1 MQTKIPVKVIDTLYR
16 TNLNW
21 EKLKGYPAANP
32 ELSFD
37 QLKLYLDG
45 RLKNIPIQIAN
56 LCSDCLISFSDDTW
70 LISSRPED
78 DNAQDHG

>member
-1 MQTKIPVKVIDTLYR
+1 LQTKIPVKVIATLYR

-21 EKLKGYPAANP
+21 EKLKGYPAAIP

-45 RLKNIPIQIAN
+45 SLKNIPIQIAN
-56 LCSDCLISFSDDTW
+56 
-70 LISSRPED
+70 
-78 DNAQDHG
+78 

>member
-1 MQTKIPVKVIDTLYR
+1 MFIQGELIYQCEKFLWYYLKFTLYR

-45 RLKNIPIQIAN
+45 SLKNIPIQIAN
-56 LCSDCLISFSDDTW
+56 
-70 LISSRPED
+70 
-78 DNAQDHG
+78 

>member
-1 MQTKIPVKVIDTLYR
+1 MNIHLYGLDYFCGKYILSQIPQLLQTKIPVKVIDTLYR

-45 RLKNIPIQIAN
+45 SLKNIPIQIAN
-56 LCSDCLISFSDDTW
+56 
-70 LISSRPED
+70 
-78 DNAQDHG
+78 